1 MFIFDLFMAT
11 VLTVNK
17 VHNLVCFSERYVFI
31 AREEVRLSS
40 KVPQLGS
47 KACFVA
53 LVCVCVCVS
62 YLK

>member
-31 AREEVRLSS
+31 AGEEVRLSS
-40 KVPQLGS
+40 KGPQLGS

-53 LVCVCVCVS
+53 LVFVFFF
-62 YLK
+62 LI